1 MKIYLINHRV
11 DRLKFQEK
19 QFRSLG
25 LKFHRFEVIPFKGDD
40 TSLPF
45 PIKNKLYWEEGNT
58 LFLSSAQLSCFA
70 SHVNIW
76 AEIESSQPA
85 IILEDDAIIAS
96 CFRQL
101 IKKLSALED
110 IDYINLET
118 SPDSR
123 ALLPESH
130 HQCHSLQKLAINT
143 LCTAGYVL
151 WPSGAKK
158 LLVSAQRRADAV
170 DLLIRENR
178 ALRSFQLIPA
188 QIIQRQ
194 FLPSKEIHD
203 FRISTIPGAI
213 NPPSRTVAMKW
224 RRFKGRIFRCVRR
237 IQVILK
243 GGRIE
248 VVAYWDG
255 TIPEKNVLNSSHG

>member
-1 MKIYLINHRV
+1 MKIYLINQRV

-40 TSLPF
+40 TCLPF
-45 PIKNKLYWEEGNT
+45 PVKRKLYWGGGNT
-58 LFLSSAQLSCFA
+58 FFPSPTELSCFA

-76 AEIESSQPA
+76 AEIESSQTA
-85 IILEDDAIIAS
+85 IILEDDAIIAP

-101 IKKLSALED
+101 LKKLSALED

-118 SPDSR
+118 SPQSR

-130 HQCHSLQKLAINT
+130 HQCHSLQKLAINS
-143 LCTAGYVL
+143 LCAAGYVL

-158 LLVSAQRRADAV
+158 LLVSAQRRPDAV
-170 DLLIRENR
+170 DRLIRENR

-188 QIIQRQ
+188 QIIQQQ
-194 FLPSKEIHD
+194 FLPSKEIQD
-203 FRISTIPGAI
+203 FRISTILSAI
-213 NPPSRTVAMKW
+213 NPPSRTFAMEW
-224 RRFKGRIFRCVRR
+224 RRFKGRMIRAARR
-237 IQVILK
+237 IQVIVK
-243 GGRIE
+243 GGRFE
-248 VVAYWDG
+248 VIPYWDG
-255 TIPEKNVLNSSHG
+255 TNPR